1 MKAKSLGFYGE
12 KLAAKFL
19 TDNGYEILHNNFS
32 VSGGEIDLVVRKNKI
47 IIFVEVKTR
56 TSDLFGRGEES
67 FNKTKLAR
75 MNKAIK
81 RYLSEGKYPE
91 NIDYR
96 IDLIEIELE
105 KNNFSLKNLSH
116 FEDIE
121 IGWKHINQPGSRG

>member
-105 KNNFSLKNLSH
+105 KTNFSLKNLSH

-121 IGWKHINQPGSRG
+121 I